1 MNKLLPLL
9 LISFCWSCSESSE
22 VEKYQD
28 ERDNIVNVKDKIK
41 EIVIEDVL
49 IDSRA
54 ELYTMGDYLLIQ
66 DIESYDKLI
75 HLFDKKTFKYRA
87 STANKGPGPREIA
100 ILGSIGIDE
109 ARNKFYVSDH
119 GKLNILSFDLD
130 SVLADPFY
138 EPHVKIKIKP
148 RQFPSEY
155 IYVNDTLCISRII
168 TPIGNNNFKTS
179 VGKWNM
185 STGEIELMKNDH
197 PEIKKKRINFIASIE
212 HNIYVECYSN
222 HDLMTICSLDGNL
235 KYNIYGPGWGNETK
249 GIRDYITPIIC
260 RDKIIVSYSGKVNF
274 EKDANGKLKYNYPS
288 TIFVFD
294 LNGNYIKTLETAYEI
309 NSFCYDKDNHR
320 LILNLN
326 EEMQFAYLDLNG
338 LVD

>member
-1 MNKLLPLL
+1 MNKFLPLL
-9 LISFCWSCSESSE
+9 LISFCWSCTESSE

-28 ERDNIVNVKDKIK
+28 ERDNIVNVKDKVK
-41 EIVIEDVL
+41 EIVIDDVL
-49 IDSRA
+49 IGNIA
-54 ELYTMGDYLLIQ
+54 TPLVMGSYLLIE
-66 DIESYDKLI
+66 DYKSSDKLV

-119 GKLNILSFDLD
+119 GKLNILTFDLD

-138 EPHVKIKIKP
+138 EPHVKMKINP

-155 IYVNDTLCISRII
+155 IYANDTLCISQII
-168 TPIGNNNFKTS
+168 TPIGNNDFKSS

-185 STGEIELMKNDH
+185 CTGKIELMKYEH
-197 PEIKKKRINFIASIE
+197 PEIKKKRINFAASME
-212 HNIYVECYSN
+212 NDIYVEYYYR
-222 HDLMTICSLDGNL
+222 HDLISIFNL
-235 KYNIYGPGWGNETK
+235 NGDLKHNIYGPSWKNEADRTNHY
-249 GIRDYITPIIC
+249 RDAIVC
-260 RDKIIVSYSGKVNF
+260 KDKIIASYSGEDSF
-274 EKDANGKLKYNYPS
+274 IEEKNRGNKFNNPKILL
-288 TIFVFD
+288 VFD
-294 LNGNYIKTLETAYEI
+294 LNGDYIKTLETEYEI